1 LALEAQLAL
10 LDGAEVGWEVGVG
23 AVKVRDGVYLVFEE
37 GDEEESGGEEE
48 VGAPLSLCT
57 TRTAVN

>member
-1 LALEAQLAL
+1 
-10 LDGAEVGWEVGVG
+10 
-23 AVKVRDGVYLVFEE
+23 VRDGVYLVFEE

-48 VGAPLSLCT
+48 VGAPLFLPI

>member
-1 LALEAQLAL
+1 LEAELAL

-23 AVKVRDGVYLVFEE
+23 AFKVRDGVYLMFEV

-48 VGAPLSLCT
+48 VGAPLFLPI